1 MTTEFISNSWLMPT
15 NANAEAN
22 RVSNY
27 SLDFDAGSSQY
38 IDLGS
43 TSDLDFQTS
52 EMSISFWINSDTAS
66 GLKAILGNTNSSAS
80 SYQYLID
87 IHRTVGKIS
96 FLTSGPPILTSSLTI
111 NTNTWYHVCITKS
124 GTTSNWVYTM
134 YIDGSSSDG
143 GTLSTTTNPPANQ
156 TTAIGRYGALSGY
169 YFSGKLTEV
178 SFFDYSL
185 SAPQVTELYGTGS
198 AIGNPMAITNGRKPV
213 AYYPLGNAAFNSE
226 FLVPNSAE
234 IDFVFVF
241 DGTNYYINCG
251 NDSSL
256 NITNNITI
264 SAWIKADSFD
274 NYDLIIGR
282 STNKGYDLGTASI
295 GGNNIIRFHTG
306 DGTQEF
312 ADSSGISLV
321 TGLWYQVAIVR
332 TTTPNQVTF
341 FVNGE
346 QLNTVSLTRT
356 PIGSTDITRIG
367 SRSGSFSFDGS
378 ISNVSIFDSALPATG
393 TESVESL
400 YNYGTPPNI
409 ASYSNL
415 QGWWELDASATF
427 DGSNWSIP
435 DASGNSNT
443 GTSSGMTAANL
454 VQSDL
459 IINAPY
465 DSFSLQMDGADE
477 YIDCGA
483 SSFSGETGISVSAWV
498 YPTAAGTAQAEAII
512 STDVASTAP
521 RGFYLALYASNKI
534 RWQIGTTV
542 YNSKNSLDVTNT
554 LQLNQWNHLVGTWN
568 ATTMSVY
575 INGSLAGDEPSGVAN
590 GTFNSTNNILIGAR
604 ETTGGYFPGRISNAA
619 IFKSTLSAAQVLEL
633 YNENKPFDLN
643 NFSVTANNWWRLG
656 SVNTF
661 YNSTTTE
668 FTVLDELGTNDGTS
682 VNMEQGDLVSG
693 VGATGSGTSSG
704 MSSGT
709 NKIGDAPYSS
719 NNAVS
724 YNMSVLAKSTSVPT

>member
-1 MTTEFISNSWLMPT
+1 MATQWISPTWRMPKNS
-15 NANAEAN
+15 NQSK
-22 RVSNY
+22 VDNY
-27 SLDFDAGSSQY
+27 SLDFAGSAKIEYATPVDLGVVSTFSFWMNIDAGTTGVLFGNSVIGANEYVVYYAGSTFYLRISGAYQNFPNAATAINTGQWHHVAFVRSSENEVKCY
-38 IDLGS
+38 IDSVLTDTITSWNGTPGS
-43 TSDLDFQTS
+43 
-52 EMSISFWINSDTAS
+52 N
-66 GLKAILGNTNSSAS
+66 
-80 SYQYLID
+80 
-87 IHRTVGKIS
+87 
-96 FLTSGPPILTSSLTI
+96 PIKFDVI
-111 NTNTWYHVCITKS
+111 
-124 GTTSNWVYTM
+124 
-134 YIDGSSSDG
+134 GSRPG
-143 GTLSTTTNPPANQ
+143 GTLP
-156 TTAIGRYGALSGY
+156 
-169 YFSGKLTEV
+169 FSGKITEIAG
-178 SFFDYSL
+178 FNYAL
-185 SAPQVTELYGTGS
+185 SASQVTELYGTGS

-213 AYYPLGNAAFNSE
+213 YYAPLGNAAFNGE
-226 FLVPNSAE
+226 FLASNGAEQDYVFNFDASDYISTAHISISGAFTASAWVNTTDTSTYANIFSSDEAPISGSIRNWQFIRWNNKVRLILRNSSGSS
-234 IDFVFVF
+234 ILDINGGTINDGIWHNIVVSW
-241 DGTNYYINCG
+241 DGTTG
-251 NDSSL
+251 
-256 NITNNITI
+256 TNGAKIYV
-264 SAWIKADSFD
+264 D
-274 NYDLIIGR
+274 NVLEAQ
-282 STNKGYDLGTASI
+282 GTASSTALRNDTASMIMGGSSATWDLI
-295 GGNNIIRFHTG
+295 GK
-306 DGTQEF
+306 
-312 ADSSGISLV
+312 L
-321 TGLWYQVAIVR
+321 
-332 TTTPNQVTF
+332 
-341 FVNGE
+341 
-346 QLNTVSLTRT
+346 
-356 PIGSTDITRIG
+356 
-367 SRSGSFSFDGS
+367 
-378 ISNVSIFDSALPATG
+378 SNVSIFDIELPATG
-393 TESVESL
+393 AESVESL

-409 ASYSNL
+409 ASYSGL
-415 QGWWELDASATF
+415 QGFWELDASATF
-427 DGSNWSIP
+427 DGSNWTVP
-435 DASGNSNT
+435 DASSNSNT

-498 YPTAAGTAQAEAII
+498 YPTAVGTAQAEAII

-668 FTVLDELGTNDGTS
+668 FTVLDEVGTNNGTS

-709 NKIGDAPYSS
+709 NKTGDAPYSS

-724 YNMSVLAKSTSVPT
+724 YNMSVTAKSTSVPT

>member
-1 MTTEFISNSWLMPT
+1 MATEFISNSWLMPT

-213 AYYPLGNAAFNSE
+213 AYYPLGNSAFNGE
-226 FLVPNSAE
+226 FLTPNGAE
-234 IDFVFVF
+234 QDYVFDF
-241 DGTNYYINCG
+241 DGTNDYINCG

-264 SAWIKADSFD
+264 SAWIKADSFGTY
-274 NYDLIIGR
+274 NLIIGK
-282 STNKGYDLGTASI
+282 STNKDYDFGTASI
-295 GGNNIIRFHTG
+295 GGNNVIRFHTG
-306 DGTQEF
+306 DGTQEYV
-312 ADSSGISLV
+312 DSSGISLV

-393 TESVESL
+393 TESVASL

-435 DASGNSNT
+435 DASSNSNT

-454 VQSDL
+454 ILSDL
-459 IINAPY
+459 VINQSY
-465 DSFSLQMDGADE
+465 DPFSLLFDGTDDRIETSSIDVTGDKSFSFWIKRAVGSASNDGGILTIVPTSGTSD
-477 YIDCGA
+477 YISIALWQDYIQVQT
-483 SSFSGETGISVSAWV
+483 SNTSTTRRTVEET
-498 YPTAAGTAQAEAII
+498 I
-512 STDVASTAP
+512 STDVWHHIVVIKST
-521 RGFYLALYASNKI
+521 
-534 RWQIGTTV
+534 
-542 YNSKNSLDVTNT
+542 NSIDNI
-554 LQLNQWNHLVGTWN
+554 
-568 ATTMSVY
+568 Y
-575 INGSLAGDEPSGVAN
+575 INGVNKTLSNFGTWTGAIANPQNKISEAVFGVTNYNFNGSL
-590 GTFNSTNNILIGAR
+590 
-604 ETTGGYFPGRISNAA
+604 SNVS
-619 IFKSTLSAAQVLEL
+619 IYSSELSAAQVKTL
-633 YNENKPFDLN
+633 YNEGKPFDLN
-643 NFSVTANNWWRLG
+643 TFAVTPVSWWRLG
-656 SVNTF
+656 SVNSSFDGT
-661 YNSTTTE
+661 NW
-668 FTVLDELGTNDGTS
+668 TVLDEISTSGNNGTS
-682 VNMEQGDLVSG
+682 ANMTQADLVDG

-709 NKIGDAPYSS
+709 NRTGDAPYSE

-724 YNMSVLAKSTSVPT
+724 YNMSVTAKSTSVPT